1 MAGTHE
7 LEKYVLDHISAEE
20 SFLTEL
26 DRETNLNVLR
36 ARMLSGHLQGK
47 ILSMIS
53 SMITPLNILEIGTF
67 TGYSAICLAQGLKQ
81 GGRLHTFEINDELG
95 PIADKYF
102 RKAGLNEIIFRHV
115 GDALLLV
122 PEMDLQFELVF
133 IDGDKREYPAYYE
146 MVFGKVPIGGY
157 IIADNTLWSGKV
169 LEEPETN
176 DNQTKGIFAFNELV
190 KNDRRVEKVI
200 LPIRDGMTI
209 IRKISE

>member
-1 MAGTHE
+1 MTGIPE

-20 SFLTEL
+20 SFLAEL
-26 DRETNLNVLR
+26 DRETNLTVLR

-53 SMITPLNILEIGTF
+53 SMVAPVNILEIGTF
-67 TGYSAICLAQGLKQ
+67 TGYSAICLAQGMKP
-81 GGRLHTFEINDELG
+81 GGRLHTFEVNDELEQ
-95 PIADKYF
+95 IAEKYF
-102 RKAGLNEIIFRHV
+102 RKAGLNEVIVRHV

-122 PEMDLQFELVF
+122 PGMDLQFELVF

-146 MVFGKVPIGGY
+146 MVFGKVPVGGY

-169 LEEPETN
+169 LEELQPN
-176 DNQTKGIFAFNELV
+176 DDQTKGILAFNELV
-190 KNDRRVEKVI
+190 KNDYRVEKVI